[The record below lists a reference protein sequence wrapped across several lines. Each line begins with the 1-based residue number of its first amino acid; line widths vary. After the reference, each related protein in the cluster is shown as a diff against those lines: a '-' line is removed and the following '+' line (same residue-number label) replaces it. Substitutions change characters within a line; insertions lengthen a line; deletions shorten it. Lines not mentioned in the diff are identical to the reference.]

1 LRFRPVL
8 TTSSALR
15 LGQDTAAAGLEHL
28 DTGQIGQLGMPADIL
43 AHPAMPISSAGVKK
57 TAGFRRV

>member
-8 TTSSALR
+8 ATSSALR
-15 LGQDTAAAGLEHL
+15 LRQDDDAAGLGHI
-28 DTGQIGQLGMPADIL
+28 DTGQIGRLGAPAGIL
-43 AHPAMPISSAGVKK
+43 THPAMPISSAGVKK

>member
-1 LRFRPVL
+1 LA
-8 TTSSALR
+8 TSSALR
-15 LGQDTAAAGLEHL
+15 LGQDTAAAEPEHI
-28 DTGQIGQLGMPADIL
+28 DTGQSGQLGAPADIL